1 MEYGNSSNGIAV
13 ITFNT
18 WKMRLS
24 KIANYSSAIV
34 VSLFLIMGM
43 EVALWYYWNLPVETS
58 QILLF
63 CALISFFA
71 LVRAI
76 LALNVDIALGSRMKW
91 KMLLSFTGW
100 SVISFICGAYASVS
114 AVHVVNTTVFPVI
127 SMLAYIWKSYLLLF
141 VTCVNFVSAILLFHK
156 LAMAI
161 QIDTVEWFKRGFGS
175 DGDPPK
181 ISITPIARNIMIG
194 LIAQFVLNVVMFAFG
209 SPEAFF
215 QAMTLYAKEL
225 LHLFGFTITI

>member
-1 MEYGNSSNGIAV
+1 MEYGISSNGIAV

-100 SVISFICGAYASVS
+100 SVIS
-114 AVHVVNTTVFPVI
+114 
-127 SMLAYIWKSYLLLF
+127 YIWKSYLLLF

>member
-1 MEYGNSSNGIAV
+1 MIA
-13 ITFNT
+13 FNT
-18 WKMRLS
+18 WKLRLS
-24 KIANYSSAIV
+24 KVAGYSTATV

-43 EVALWYYWNLPVETS
+43 EVALWYYWGVSIDAS
-58 QILLF
+58 QIILF

-76 LALNVDIALGSRMKW
+76 LALNVDINFGSRMKW
-91 KMLLSFTGW
+91 KMLLTFTGW
-100 SVISFICGAYASVS
+100 SAISFICGAYASVS
-114 AVHVVNTTVFPVI
+114 AVHIVNNSVYPVI

-141 VTCVNFVSAILLFHK
+141 VTCINFVSAILLFHK

-161 QIDTVEWFKRGFGS
+161 QIDTVEWFKRGFGG

-194 LIAQFVLNVVMFAFG
+194 LIAQFVLNVVMFAYG

-215 QAMTLYAKEL
+215 QAMTLYAKDMLKL
-225 LHLFGFTITI
+225 LGFTITL